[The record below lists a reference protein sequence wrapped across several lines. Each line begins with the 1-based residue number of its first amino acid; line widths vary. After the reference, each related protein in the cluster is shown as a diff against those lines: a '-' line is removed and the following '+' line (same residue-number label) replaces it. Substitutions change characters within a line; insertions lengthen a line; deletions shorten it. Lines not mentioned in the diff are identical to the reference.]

1 MLTQNMD
8 NGLDLYLGS
17 QPICIVGFEFPTM
30 GSPLFGDPVAFT
42 CLHKFFSFFHKIAPF
57 TLDMATS
64 FPLFFSPESPP
75 FFLRL
80 PPFFP
85 FVSLRVF
92 QPPFLLLFSYLYL
105 KISGGVMI
113 ILDY

>member
-1 MLTQNMD
+1 MVPIVLTQNMD

-17 QPICIVGFEFPTM
+17 QPICIAGFEFPTM

-80 PPFFP
+80 SPFFP
-85 FVSLRVF
+85 SFPSEFSNPHFSFYSLIYSLR
-92 QPPFLLLFSYLYL
+92 
-105 KISGGVMI
+105 
-113 ILDY
+113 